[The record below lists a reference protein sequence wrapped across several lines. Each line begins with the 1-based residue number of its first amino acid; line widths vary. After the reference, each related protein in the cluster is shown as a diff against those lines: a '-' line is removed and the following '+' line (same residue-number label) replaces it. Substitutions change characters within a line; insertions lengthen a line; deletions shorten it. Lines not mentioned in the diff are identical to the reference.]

1 MKTKLHP
8 ESLKPWLKNKSNR
21 GFSIT
26 ELLIVILMTGLI
38 PAIVMPWFLKYYDSY
53 PNQIS
58 LGNGRQ

>member
-1 MKTKLHP
+1 MKTKLNP
-8 ESLKPWLKNKSNR
+8 ECLKPWLNKKSNR

-26 ELLIVILMTGLI
+26 ELLIVILMTGFM
-38 PAIVMPWFLKYYDSY
+38 PAIFMPWFLNYYDSH